1 MRIFFRSGSFQKIH
15 SLGSA
20 SNWWQIFIDTILTI
34 LVTLVFY
41 RVLHSL
47 IHLLVP
53 NVWLMFH
60 ANTKTN
66 VSSKPFNQSIWKHLT
81 PLVQCTTQNVPTK
94 HFLDVKWWIIL
105 SSTWSV
111 TSKMPIVIGFL
122 RLKQFT
128 VVSLLFHITS
138 QLQCINLF
146 HPFLMEWAICGNICI
161 FGLRIWHEWLG
172 IHQQI
177 KV

>member
-1 MRIFFRSGSFQKIH
+1 MRIFFRSGSFQKTSFIRLSIKLMTNIH
-15 SLGSA
+15 WDHTHDFGDSSLLSR
-20 SNWWQIFIDTILTI
+20 T
-34 LVTLVFY
+34 
-41 RVLHSL
+41 SL

-105 SSTWSV
+105 SSTLSV